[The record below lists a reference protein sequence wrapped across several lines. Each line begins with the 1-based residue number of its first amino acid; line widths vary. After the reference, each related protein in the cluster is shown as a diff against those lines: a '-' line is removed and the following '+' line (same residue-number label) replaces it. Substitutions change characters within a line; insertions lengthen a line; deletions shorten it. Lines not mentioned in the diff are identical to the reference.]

1 MGAQGVMKSLGLN
14 RPACLPVRTA
24 LAPRTLGNP
33 GTCPVVTPQGITTE
47 GQQMDIPLASRSSA
61 VFSGLL
67 YLMLRLLVAVD

>member
-1 MGAQGVMKSLGLN
+1 
-14 RPACLPVRTA
+14 
-24 LAPRTLGNP
+24 
-33 GTCPVVTPQGITTE
+33 CPVVTPQGITTE

>member
-14 RPACLPVRTA
+14 RPACLPDRTA

-61 VFSGLL
+61 VFSVLL